1 MPMAAAACVCV
12 CVRVCVCVCVCGCQ
26 GLEIKGELKMTVND
40 AESAY
45 TRVQARRG
53 GGGCVGRGAVLGR
66 SGPVPTP
73 RCDAITWERGQSL
86 RRGYDSDLRPVTRIG
101 DRVTSRLGC
110 RRLGYATTR
119 LGCA

>member
-53 GGGCVGRGAVLGR
+53 GGGLCGAGRGA
-66 SGPVPTP
+66 GP
-73 RCDAITWERGQSL
+73 ERPGPHPPL
-86 RRGYDSDLRPVTRIG
+86 
-101 DRVTSRLGC
+101 
-110 RRLGYATTR
+110 
-119 LGCA
+119 